1 MAGVTQILDHVD
13 TGGLLPAL
21 AAGSTAATINGTAF
35 NNIQARGILVTVDVT
50 VATSMT
56 LTVNIQFLDG
66 ASGKWVTLLASAALA
81 AVATT
86 TLTVYPG
93 AVNSAN
99 VSASGALPR
108 TWRVQAVVTGTL
120 ATATVGAQLL
130 Q

>member
-1 MAGVTQILDHVD
+1 MSAAGNIVDSID
-13 TGGLLPAL
+13 TGGLLAAL

-35 NNIQARGILVTVDVT
+35 NNIQARGIIVTVDVT
-50 VATSMT
+50 VATTMT
-56 LTVNIQFLDG
+56 LTVNIQFLDA

-108 TWRVQAVVTGTL
+108 TWRVQAVVTGTTC
-120 ATATVGAQLL
+120 TATVGAQLL